1 MALQV
6 KRKEGES
13 ASAFLYRFT
22 KKMQQSGILKEAKK
36 RRNSKRP
43 LNKTKRKAAAVY
55 RDNKKQEVLKAKK
68 MGLM

>member
-1 MALQV
+1 MALEI

-22 KKMQQSGILKEAKK
+22 KKMQQTGILKESKK
-36 RRNSKRP
+36 RRYVKRNI
-43 LNKTKRKAAAVY
+43 NKNKRREAAIY
-55 RDNKKQEVLKAKK
+55 RDDKKKEVIKARK